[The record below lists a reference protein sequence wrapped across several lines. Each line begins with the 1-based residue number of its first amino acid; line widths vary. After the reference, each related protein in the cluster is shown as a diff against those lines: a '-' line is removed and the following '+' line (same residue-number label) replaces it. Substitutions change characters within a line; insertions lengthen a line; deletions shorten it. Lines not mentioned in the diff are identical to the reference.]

1 MTDPRQ
7 LVVLCMMSETRQ
19 RMLDAVKDLRR
30 RLGEERKR
38 AEHARMVRI
47 RHYVTASCLPAP
59 RLAPWMYIWWFGS
72 DKNFIK
78 ITSLCRRSFMRLL
91 ERFSMLY
98 DIPGYNPKGGRPRK
112 LQNHHQVLGV
122 LV

>member
-47 RHYVTASCLPAP
+47 RHYVTTSCLPAP
-59 RLAPWMYIWWFGS
+59 RLAPWMHIWWFGS
-72 DKNFIK
+72 DKNFIT
-78 ITSLCRRSFMRLL
+78 ITSVTGLHRIVTLSLFRDGYIGHS
-91 ERFSMLY
+91 
-98 DIPGYNPKGGRPRK
+98 PG
-112 LQNHHQVLGV
+112 
-122 LV
+122 